1 MLTFFEAVILGIIEG
16 VTEFLPVS
24 STAHLIL
31 TSNILGLPQ
40 SDYLKSFEIAIQSG
54 AILAVVFLYWRA
66 LLKPDVLKRLIVA
79 FIPTG
84 IIGLVAYKIVKEYL
98 LGSISTVA
106 WSLLIGGVLLIL
118 FEKLFTP
125 KAREDKSELQNITY
139 LNCLILG
146 LFQSVAMIPGVSRA
160 AATIVG
166 GMLLGIQRKTIVEFS
181 FLLAVPTMF
190 AATGL
195 DLVKSAGTF
204 SSSDFIVL
212 LVGFLTSFIMA
223 AISIRWLM
231 SYIKKHDF
239 TWFGIYRVAV
249 AILFLI

>member
-1 MLTFFEAVILGIIEG
+1 MGIIEG